1 MGLSASST
9 LRHLCLTMSAECYGL
24 VRLTALMSGSTDGVM
39 LLFISSSVLSLVNM
53 RENLTLKDGDDVI
66 LRVSYEQIGA
76 INPVGRFAWAA
87 LWAGRRRW
95 FYSSDTYYD
104 GRLRSLGVKLGAAQQ
119 QPSETATC
127 YLHQVH
133 RHITWARFGT
143 SGNSRLKRVAKRS
156 VAPIYWQVQPIL
168 QAVSEVRSRYRSVKS
183 NYGVG
188 LLKQLAGC
196 IAFTASFRTC
206 PSSYFDYDLFLRKRW
221 PLRKDYLYCDEL
233 WSLLAW
239 LNAELGPRDA
249 ADLSDKRRFHDRAS
263 QAGLPIIPI
272 LAEFDG
278 GTVRKRS
285 PFDHSALDLFSKF
298 ADRWYGEGAC
308 IWQCVG
314 DGSYCGDGG
323 SSLTLDELYETLR
336 DRSLEHPVIL
346 QPRVTNHRE
355 LQALSGK
362 GLSTVRVVTMR
373 DTSGRIEVAVACFR
387 MAVGSL
393 AADNF
398 AIGGLASPVQLDDGR
413 LGPAVFKVR
422 PGIFKAHPDSGETII
437 GRTLP
442 HWPEVKRIAV
452 AAHEEFKTLPS
463 IGWDIA
469 ITEDGPVI
477 VEGNSQWGTD
487 GVQMSHQK
495 PLQATSIP
503 ACLAQ
508 HFDRL
513 ANAHNLPRL
522 TGRFWNP
529 SCARTQH
536 TPTNPPKN
544 SSARTPT
551 VPF

>member
-1 MGLSASST
+1 MRDAPL
-9 LRHLCLTMSAECYGL
+9 HIAE
-24 VRLTALMSGSTDGVM
+24 
-39 LLFISSSVLSLVNM
+39 ILSLVHM

-66 LRVSYEQIGA
+66 LRVNYEQIGA
-76 INPVGRFAWAA
+76 LNFVGRFAWVA
-87 LWAGRRRW
+87 LWTGRRHW
-95 FYSSDTYYD
+95 FYSRDTYYD
-104 GRLRSLGVKLGAAQQ
+104 GTLRSLGVKLGAAQQ
-119 QPSETATC
+119 QPCETATS

-133 RHITWARFGT
+133 RHIKWARFGT
-143 SGNSRLKRVAKRS
+143 SGNSRLKRIAKRS

-168 QAVSEVRSRYRSVKS
+168 QAVSEVRSRYRYVKS

-188 LLKQLAGC
+188 LLKQLVGC
-196 IAFTASFRTC
+196 IAFTASFRAG
-206 PSSYFDYDLFLRKRW
+206 PSSYFDYRLFLGKRW
-221 PLRKDYLYCDEL
+221 PLRRDYLYCDEL
-233 WSLLAW
+233 LRLLAW

-249 ADLSDKRRFHDRAS
+249 ADLSDKRRFHDRAP

-285 PFDHSALDLFSKF
+285 PFDHSAFDLFSKF
-298 ADRWYGEGAC
+298 ADRWYGEGAY
-308 IWQCVG
+308 IWQYVG
-314 DGSYCGDGG
+314 DGSYYGEGG

-336 DRSLEHPVIL
+336 DLSQSWHPVIL
-346 QPRVTNHRE
+346 QPRATNHQE
-355 LQALSGK
+355 LQALSGR

-393 AADNF
+393 AVDNF

-413 LGPAVFKVR
+413 LGAAVFKLR
-422 PGIFKAHPDSGETII
+422 PGIFVAHPDSGETIL

-469 ITEDGPVI
+469 ITKEGPVV

-503 ACLAQ
+503 ACLAE

-513 ANAHNLPRL
+513 ADAHDLPRRSRAIL
-522 TGRFWNP
+522 KPILRRL
-529 SCARTQH
+529 ARVQTH
-536 TPTNPPKN
+536 
-544 SSARTPT
+544 
-551 VPF
+551 